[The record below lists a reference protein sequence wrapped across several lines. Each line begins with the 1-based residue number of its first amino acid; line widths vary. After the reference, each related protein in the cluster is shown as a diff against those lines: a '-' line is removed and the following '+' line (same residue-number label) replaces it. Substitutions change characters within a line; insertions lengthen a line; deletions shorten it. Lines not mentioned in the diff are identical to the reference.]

1 VRAGDEQW
9 FDIVKWTHFAL
20 LNAEELGVTQANL
33 EEMKTS
39 ENPEIRRL
47 LGTEGTFGE
56 GIGLTN
62 DWVANI
68 VKGVG
73 NYAEVFERNIGEAT
87 PLKIARGQ
95 NALWRDGGLQYA
107 PPIR

>member
-1 VRAGDEQW
+1 
-9 FDIVKWTHFAL
+9 
-20 LNAEELGVTQANL
+20 
-33 EEMKTS
+33 MKSS
-39 ENPEIRRL
+39 ENPEIRRV
-47 LGTEGTFGE
+47 LGVEGTFGE

-68 VKGVG
+68 IKGVG
-73 NYAEVFERNIGEAT
+73 NYGEIFERNIGSAT
-87 PLKIARGQ
+87 PLAIARGQ

>member
-1 VRAGDEQW
+1 V
-9 FDIVKWTHFAL
+9 
-20 LNAEELGVTQANL
+20 LGV
-33 EEMKTS
+33 
-39 ENPEIRRL
+39 
-47 LGTEGTFGE
+47 EGTFGE

-73 NYAEVFERNIGEAT
+73 NYGEIFERNIGAST
-87 PLKIARGQ
+87 PLAIARGQ